1 MKFYDCAQAPSPRRV
16 RIFLAE
22 KGIELPVVQV
32 DLRAGEQLGEAFRAV
47 NPDCTVPVL
56 ELDDGTR
63 ITETFA
69 ICQYLEAVHPE
80 PPLMGRDPTEAAL
93 VTMWN
98 ARIEQ
103 HGLAAFAELFRNF
116 HKAFQGRAVPGAVD
130 CEQIPAL
137 VERGRKRGEA
147 FFNRLDRHFAG
158 SDYVVGSE
166 FTLADITA
174 LVGIDFAA
182 WSKIEIGP
190 ERPHLQAW
198 HDRVSSR
205 PSAKA

>member
-1 MKFYDCAQAPSPRRV
+1 MKFYDCAEAPSPRRV

-22 KGIELPVVQV
+22 KEVELPVVQV
-32 DLRAGEQLGEAFRAV
+32 DLRAGEQLGEEFRAI

-63 ITETFA
+63 ITEAFA

-103 HGLAAFAELFRNF
+103 HGLVAFAELFRNL
-116 HKAFQGRAVPGAVD
+116 HKGFRGRAVPGPVD

-147 FFNRLDRHFAG
+147 FFNRLDQHFAG
-158 SDYVVGSE
+158 NGYVVGNK

-174 LVGIDFAA
+174 LVGVDFAA
-182 WSKIEIGP
+182 WSKLEIGP
-190 ERPHLQAW
+190 DRPHLQAW
-198 HDRVSSR
+198 YDRVSSR
-205 PSAKA
+205 PSARA

>member
-1 MKFYDCAQAPSPRRV
+1 MKFYDCATAPSPRRV

-22 KGIELPVVQV
+22 KGLELPVVQV
-32 DLRAGEQLGEAFRAV
+32 DLRAGEQFGEEFRAI

-63 ITETFA
+63 ITEAFA

-80 PPLMGRDPTEAAL
+80 PPLMGRNPTERAL

-103 HGLAAFAELFRNF
+103 HGLAAFAEMFRNF
-116 HKAFQGRAVPGAVD
+116 HKGFHGRAVPGAVG

-147 FFNRLDRHFAG
+147 FFNRLDQHFAN
-158 SDYVVGSE
+158 SDYVAGRE

-174 LVGIDFAA
+174 LVGVDFAG
-182 WSKIEIGP
+182 WSKIGIGP
-190 ERPHLQAW
+190 ERPHLQRW
-198 HDRVSSR
+198 YDRVSAR
-205 PSAKA
+205 PSAQA

>member
-1 MKFYDCAQAPSPRRV
+1 MKFYDCATAPSPRRV
-16 RIFLAE
+16 RMFLAE
-22 KGIELPVVQV
+22 KGVEVPVVQV

-63 ITETFA
+63 ITEAFA

-80 PPLMGRDPTEAAL
+80 PPLMGRNPKEAAL

-103 HGLAAFAELFRNF
+103 HGLAAFAELFRNS
-116 HKAFQGRAVPGAVD
+116 HKAFRGRAVTGAVD
-130 CEQIPAL
+130 CEQIPEL
-137 VERGRKRGEA
+137 IGRGRKRGEA
-147 FFNRLDRHFAG
+147 FLNRLDQHFAS
-158 SDYVVGSE
+158 SDYVVGDA

-174 LVGIDFAA
+174 LVGVDFAA

-190 ERPHLQAW
+190 ERTHLHAW
-198 HDRVSSR
+198 YERVSSR
-205 PSAKA
+205 PSATA

>member
-1 MKFYDCAQAPSPRRV
+1 MKFYDCATAPSPRRV

-22 KGIELPVVQV
+22 KGLDVPVVQV
-32 DLRAGEQLGEAFRAV
+32 DLRAGEQLSDEFRAI

-63 ITETFA
+63 ITEAFA
-69 ICQYLEAVHPE
+69 ICQYVDAVHPE
-80 PPLMGRDPTEAAL
+80 PPLMGRNARETAL

-103 HGLAAFAELFRNF
+103 HGLGAFAEMFRNF
-116 HKAFQGRAVPGAVD
+116 HKGFRGRAIAGSVD

-147 FFNRLDRHFAG
+147 FFNRLDQHFA
-158 SDYVVGSE
+158 SNDYVVGGDY
-166 FTLADITA
+166 TLADITA
-174 LVGIDFAA
+174 LVGVDFAA

-198 HDRVSSR
+198 YDRVSTR

>member
-1 MKFYDCAQAPSPRRV
+1 M

-32 DLRAGEQLGEAFRAV
+32 DLRSGEQFSDEFRAI

-63 ITETFA
+63 ITEAFA
-69 ICQYLEAVHPE
+69 ICQYLEARHPE
-80 PPLMGRDPTEAAL
+80 PPLMGRGPTEQAL

-103 HGLAAFAELFRNF
+103 HGLAAFAEMFRNF
-116 HKAFQGRAVPGAVD
+116 HKGFHGRAVTGAVD

-147 FFNRLDRHFAG
+147 FFNRLDQHFAG

-166 FTLADITA
+166 FTLADISA
-174 LVGIDFAA
+174 MVGVDFAA
-182 WSKIEIGP
+182 WSKIQIGP
-190 ERPHLQAW
+190 ERPNLQAW
-198 HDRVSSR
+198 YDRVSTR
-205 PSAKA
+205 PSANA